1 VKCCALFG
9 AATVT
14 LRSPWIE
21 MRAPASSRDGAPNIG
36 LFGVKL
42 TNKIHRRIA
51 GMFVRRGAPR
61 IAAHKKSGGHY
72 IVNSF

>member
-1 VKCCALFG
+1 
-9 AATVT
+9 
-14 LRSPWIE
+14 
-21 MRAPASSRDGAPNIG
+21 MRAPASSRDGAPNID

-61 IAAHKKSGGHY
+61 IAAHKKSGGHF